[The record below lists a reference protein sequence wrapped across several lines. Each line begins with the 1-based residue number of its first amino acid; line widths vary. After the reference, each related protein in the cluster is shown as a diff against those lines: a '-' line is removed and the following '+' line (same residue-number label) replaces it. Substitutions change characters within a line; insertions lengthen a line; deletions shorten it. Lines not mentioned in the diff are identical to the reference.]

1 MERKKIIANT
11 FLSLINPF
19 ATRVLGSMA
28 GRSSDGGYRFNAA
41 KFRDPILARL
51 GRFAGRLGKSS
62 AVVR

>member
-1 MERKKIIANT
+1 METKKIIANT

-19 ATRVLGSMA
+19 ATRATGSMA

-41 KFRDPILARL
+41 KVPDPILARL

-62 AVVR
+62 RLVR